1 MTVYQDLHDLY
12 NLVFREFQETEKKT
26 GRGVRRGGNLHPQK
40 EKRKE
45 GGRMTV
51 AAVAL
56 FSGH

>member
-1 MTVYQDLHDLY
+1 MIVYQDLHDLY
-12 NLVFREFQETEKKT
+12 NLVFREFQEMEKKT
-26 GRGVRRGGNLHPQK
+26 GNLHPQK